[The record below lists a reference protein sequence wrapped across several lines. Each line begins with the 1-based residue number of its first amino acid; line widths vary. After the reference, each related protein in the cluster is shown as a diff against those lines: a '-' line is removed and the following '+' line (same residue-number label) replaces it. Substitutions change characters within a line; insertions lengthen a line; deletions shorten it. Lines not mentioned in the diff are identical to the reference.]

1 MTQRN
6 SGLSTSWQSGLIQDG
21 VELLDVV
28 GASGLS
34 CLEIDYRVSRETLR
48 QMEPRLRSGEF
59 TVLSLHN
66 YCPTPPGYEGHHN
79 VAALFNPASLDAEER
94 KLAVRH
100 SIRTIQ
106 TAADLGARLVVFHL
120 GIIDMDFR
128 MKELF
133 QLHEEEG
140 GDSSA
145 FQKRMQELQQ
155 ERAEKAGAHWT
166 PLLRTVETVHAEAHK
181 RGILMGV
188 ENRYRLSQ
196 IPVGDEFDLLFNE
209 FEGGELRYWH
219 DVGHAEVF
227 ARLGLLDHERDLL
240 QRGLVDRG
248 GHQGVDPAR
257 PRPLNRGPD
266 GHKGRPAAAAINPPH
281 LHRSGE
287 GTRVK
292 IGQALHGGADLG
304 RFVHAA
310 QGPHQTGLRHGLF
323 EDNPVP
329 EEEGIKRLPS
339 PYVRQG
345 LEHDL
350 RTDAGRIAE
359 GDADQGFHNTP
370 FSWSRRTPSR
380 NCARS
385 TGSCASMM
393 RRLSSPR

>member
-1 MTQRN
+1 MTHRN
-6 SGLSTSWQSGLIQDG
+6 SGLSTSWQSGLIRDG
-21 VELLDVV
+21 GELLDAL

-34 CLEIDYRVSRETLR
+34 GLEIDYRVSGEALR

-66 YCPTPPGYEGHHN
+66 YCPTPPGYEGHPN

-94 KLAVRH
+94 KLAVRY

-120 GIIDMDFR
+120 GIIDMEFR

-140 GDSSA
+140 EDSSLY
-145 FQKRMQELQQ
+145 QERIQELQR
-155 ERAEKAGAHWT
+155 ERAEKAGAHLT
-166 PLLRTVETVHAEAHK
+166 PLLRTVEAVHAEAHK

-240 QRGLVDRG
+240 R
-248 GHQGVDPAR
+248 
-257 PRPLNRGPD
+257 
-266 GHKGRPAAAAINPPH
+266 
-281 LHRSGE
+281 
-287 GTRVK
+287 
-292 IGQALHGGADLG
+292 
-304 RFVHAA
+304 RF
-310 QGPHQTGLRHGLF
+310 Q
-323 EDNPVP
+323 
-329 EEEGIKRLPS
+329 KRLAGMHIHDIAGFKDHLAPGMGTFDFS
-339 PYVRQG
+339 LLPPYLGEESLRIIEAHDPVDLAQLREGVRLLQEKG
-345 LEHDL
+345 VL
-350 RTDAGRIAE
+350 
-359 GDADQGFHNTP
+359 
-370 FSWSRRTPSR
+370 
-380 NCARS
+380 
-385 TGSCASMM
+385 
-393 RRLSSPR
+393 

>member
-1 MTQRN
+1 MTHRN
-6 SGLSTSWQSGLIQDG
+6 SGLSTSWQSGLIRDG
-21 VELLDVV
+21 GELLDVL

-34 CLEIDYRVSRETLR
+34 GLEIDYRVSGEALR

-66 YCPTPPGYEGHHN
+66 YCPTPPGYEGHPN

-94 KLAVRH
+94 KLAVRY

-120 GIIDMDFR
+120 GIIDMEFR

-140 GDSSA
+140 EDSSLY
-145 FQKRMQELQQ
+145 QERIQELQR
-155 ERAEKAGAHWT
+155 ERAEKAGAHLT
-166 PLLRTVETVHAEAHK
+166 PLLRTVEAVHAEAHK

-240 QRGLVDRG
+240 R
-248 GHQGVDPAR
+248 
-257 PRPLNRGPD
+257 
-266 GHKGRPAAAAINPPH
+266 
-281 LHRSGE
+281 
-287 GTRVK
+287 
-292 IGQALHGGADLG
+292 
-304 RFVHAA
+304 RF
-310 QGPHQTGLRHGLF
+310 Q
-323 EDNPVP
+323 
-329 EEEGIKRLPS
+329 KRLAGMHIHDIAGFKDHLAPGMGTFDFS
-339 PYVRQG
+339 LLPPYLGEESLRIIEAHDPVDLAQLREGVRLLQEKG
-345 LEHDL
+345 VL
-350 RTDAGRIAE
+350 
-359 GDADQGFHNTP
+359 
-370 FSWSRRTPSR
+370 
-380 NCARS
+380 
-385 TGSCASMM
+385 
-393 RRLSSPR
+393 

>member
-240 QRGLVDRG
+240 QRF
-248 GHQGVDPAR
+248 Q
-257 PRPLNRGPD
+257 
-266 GHKGRPAAAAINPPH
+266 
-281 LHRSGE
+281 
-287 GTRVK
+287 
-292 IGQALHGGADLG
+292 
-304 RFVHAA
+304 
-310 QGPHQTGLRHGLF
+310 
-323 EDNPVP
+323 
-329 EEEGIKRLPS
+329 KRLAGMHIHDIAGFKDHLAPGMGTFNFS
-339 PYVRQG
+339 LLLPYLGEESLRIIEAHDPVDLAQLREGVRLLQEKG
-345 LEHDL
+345 VL
-350 RTDAGRIAE
+350 
-359 GDADQGFHNTP
+359 
-370 FSWSRRTPSR
+370 
-380 NCARS
+380 
-385 TGSCASMM
+385 
-393 RRLSSPR
+393 